1 MSLSEAKLEFW
12 AKNRYNV
19 CLAGRHGV
27 GKTGQVKA
35 LFNRLYGE
43 LGVDWLYFS
52 ASTMD
57 PWVDFIGVPKER
69 TAEDGTTYLGLVRPE
84 VFARDQVKA
93 IFLDEYNRCL
103 VGDTRIQMADGN
115 SVAIKDLV
123 GQDEFFVY
131 SYDTINNRV
140 AIGRGHSARLTEKK
154 AKILKITLDNG
165 ATIRCT
171 EDHPFLLTTNMYVE
185 AKDLHKNDALMCL
198 YKKYNKNGY
207 EMVSSFR
214 PTKWE
219 FSHHL
224 ADQYNLN
231 NEEYDNEVMTLTQQ
245 GVVFHRHHKNKDRF
259 NNSPRNISRLT
270 PGEHILEHSKDGGI
284 AAHKKHPNLYHKTLA
299 LESSRDKA
307 IKSSIAART
316 TEEYRQL
323 RSQLSA
329 AHWTAEKKDT
339 QANRAKNAW
348 SSGQFDNID
357 RVVSNRKARLTYTI
371 KILQQLLIEGEELTE
386 EMYETIRQRNKKNGG
401 HSIYTLSTIKKHFK
415 TFENFVSHYYSIV
428 NSVKNHR
435 VLSVE
440 EDGYEDVYDITVDDY
455 HNFAL
460 GAGPFVHNSPKK
472 VRNSV
477 MELIQF
483 GSINGHKFHNLEV
496 VWTAINPP
504 EEDEDNIKYDVDEL
518 DPAQLDR
525 FHVYVEVPYSVS
537 RPYFVKKYGADNG
550 AAAVEWW
557 NGLNKQTKDL
567 VSPRRLD
574 YAIDCFVKGGDVRDI
589 LNKQV
594 NVSELLYV
602 LSEGSIKDT
611 LRDLIA
617 RGDKEAAAAK
627 LQDENFYKLSIQ
639 AIMKDKNFI
648 QFFFPL
654 LPDEKFSAFVGSTPK
669 RKVEELLG
677 MFSSSMEIREK
688 VDPIINANSVTP
700 AKVRT
705 LKEWVKKNFATTTLP
720 PVSVDNFEKNFKSM
734 LNRLIK
740 NQAGILENTHDRI
753 NSVNELSLYLIATDK
768 AGATDKI
775 TKREAKKAY
784 RCLLY
789 FISRSQRGT
798 FGKVSK
804 NWEKAITILNKAVPF
819 DDALYKEIVENEA
832 KAQTNTAK
840 FGFERLQSWGIDL
853 IEDCKAT
860 STNEALKML
869 GEILENEDDE
879 PPF

>member
-12 AKNRYNV
+12 AKNKYNV

-35 LFNRLYGE
+35 LFNKLYGE

-93 IFLDEYNRCL
+93 IFLDEYNR
-103 VGDTRIQMADGN
+103 A
-115 SVAIKDLV
+115 
-123 GQDEFFVY
+123 
-131 SYDTINNRV
+131 
-140 AIGRGHSARLTEKK
+140 
-154 AKILKITLDNG
+154 
-165 ATIRCT
+165 
-171 EDHPFLLTTNMYVE
+171 
-185 AKDLHKNDALMCL
+185 
-198 YKKYNKNGY
+198 
-207 EMVSSFR
+207 
-214 PTKWE
+214 
-219 FSHHL
+219 
-224 ADQYNLN
+224 
-231 NEEYDNEVMTLTQQ
+231 
-245 GVVFHRHHKNKDRF
+245 
-259 NNSPRNISRLT
+259 
-270 PGEHILEHSKDGGI
+270 
-284 AAHKKHPNLYHKTLA
+284 
-299 LESSRDKA
+299 
-307 IKSSIAART
+307 
-316 TEEYRQL
+316 
-323 RSQLSA
+323 
-329 AHWTAEKKDT
+329 
-339 QANRAKNAW
+339 
-348 SSGQFDNID
+348 
-357 RVVSNRKARLTYTI
+357 
-371 KILQQLLIEGEELTE
+371 
-386 EMYETIRQRNKKNGG
+386 
-401 HSIYTLSTIKKHFK
+401 
-415 TFENFVSHYYSIV
+415 
-428 NSVKNHR
+428 
-435 VLSVE
+435 
-440 EDGYEDVYDITVDDY
+440 
-455 HNFAL
+455 
-460 GAGPFVHNSPKK
+460 PKK
-472 VRNSV
+472 IRNAV

-483 GSINGHKFHNLEV
+483 GSINGHKFENLEV

-504 EEDEDNIKYDVDEL
+504 EEDEGITYDVEEV

-804 NWEKAITILNKAVPF
+804 NWEKAIAILNKAVPF

-869 GEILENEDDE
+869 GEILEDEDDE